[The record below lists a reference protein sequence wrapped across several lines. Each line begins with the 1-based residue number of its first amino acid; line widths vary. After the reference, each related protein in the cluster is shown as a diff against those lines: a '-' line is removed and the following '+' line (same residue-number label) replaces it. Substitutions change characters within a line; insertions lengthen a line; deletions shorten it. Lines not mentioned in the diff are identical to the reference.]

1 MLAFRGR
8 LVLLKKGISQKFS
21 GVEKLLLVG
30 DIATFENQ
38 ILLPINGRN
47 LKDGSLVI
55 SLQYL
60 QNKEAQDSLF
70 LVM

>member
-1 MLAFRGR
+1 MSITGFWK
-8 LVLLKKGISQKFS
+8 VQKYRY
-21 GVEKLLLVG
+21 VG
-30 DIATFENQ
+30 EIATFENQ

-60 QNKEAQDSLF
+60 YF
-70 LVM
+70 